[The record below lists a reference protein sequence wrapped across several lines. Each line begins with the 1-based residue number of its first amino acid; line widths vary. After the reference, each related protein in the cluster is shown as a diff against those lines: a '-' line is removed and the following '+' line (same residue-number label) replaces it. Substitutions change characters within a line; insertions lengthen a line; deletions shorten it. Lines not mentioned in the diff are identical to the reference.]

1 MLENDQ
7 QKKYDIPVSFRYDPF
22 FKNRKTFLDYSRLN
36 ISETID
42 QEPFYYDMLVHQSQQ
57 EKPWESP
64 NKYVP
69 LLFEKWKQRVPEINN
84 AFAKR
89 KINAETNEL
98 MIHCISLFIIS
109 LYWSNNSPVK
119 SLNIEDANIL
129 KNIIKPINVE
139 ERLLFI
145 IKNYTKFHSF
155 SQLKQLFIE
164 HEKAFYKKA
173 AIDKLKKR

>member
-1 MLENDQ
+1 MPEKDQ
-7 QKKYDIPVSFRYDPF
+7 QKRYDIPASFRYDPF
-22 FKNRKTFLDYSRLN
+22 FKNRRTFLDYSHLN

-42 QEPFYYDMLVHQSQQ
+42 HEPFYYDMLVLQSQHV
-57 EKPWESP
+57 KPWESP
-64 NKYVP
+64 NEFVP
-69 LLFEKWKQRVPEINN
+69 LIFEKWKQRVPEINN
-84 AFAKR
+84 AFAIR

-109 LYWSNNSPVK
+109 LYWSNKSPVK
-119 SLNIEDANIL
+119 SLNIVDANIQ
-129 KNIIKPINVE
+129 KNKIKPINVG

-164 HEKAFYKKA
+164 HEKAFYKQA